1 MQELRC
7 SGMIPLRQDLP
18 QEHRGSRSD
27 RITRPSMPRMRW
39 RIRIL
44 YTIITRNYRT
54 RYGEIDIISKCNS
67 TLVFTEC
74 KYRSSSKFGDPL
86 EAVNLHKQQKICHT
100 AMNFCVK
107 YGYVNYPCRFDVIA
121 IYKDGTINI

>member
-1 MQELRC
+1 MNKSNVNGVNGESFAARYLIKK
-7 SGMIPLRQDLP
+7 GYDIVAL
-18 QEHRGSRSD
+18 
-27 RITRPSMPRMRW
+27 
-39 RIRIL
+39 
-44 YTIITRNYRT
+44 NYHS

-121 IYKDGTINI
+121 IYKDGTIKHIENAFEYS